1 MAAIDISNCDVI
13 RVTGPSDIVTHWNP
27 REKDRFFWV
36 DDAFGATQ
44 YNRDTAD
51 LWNKVLP
58 TMSAA
63 LRCGNRF
70 VLASRLPE
78 ATPRAVRLFL
88 TSRTDAEFRKRY
100 IQKNPKILS
109 DQIAFANPLVRDVES
124 QFLLPSDGM
133 AFCPTRIISTLLS
146 VSRRKLW
153 NMAMSRFY

>member
-70 VLASRLPE
+70 VL
-78 ATPRAVRLFL
+78 
-88 TSRTDAEFRKRY
+88 TSRDYIWRQARQDLKSETFKPLLEGRVVIYAEDLTKAEKERILYNHIKFGDQPVFRRRWMKPNLER
-100 IQKNPKILS
+100 
-109 DQIAFANPLVRDVES
+109 IAAQPNFQPEIAR
-124 QFLLPSDGM
+124 
-133 AFCPTRIISTLLS
+133 TH
-146 VSRRKLW
+146 VSFR
-153 NMAMSRFY
+153 